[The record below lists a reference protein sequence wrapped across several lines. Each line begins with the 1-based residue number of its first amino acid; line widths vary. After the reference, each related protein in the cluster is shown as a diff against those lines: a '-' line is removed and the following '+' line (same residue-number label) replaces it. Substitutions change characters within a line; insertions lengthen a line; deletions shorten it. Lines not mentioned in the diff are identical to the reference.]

1 MPHLHC
7 SGLSFDRLC
16 TGLEK
21 VPLLAQEAVG
31 DLARRMVAISLAIC
45 TFSRTT
51 PERLERIVIVAPSH
65 EENVEERKV
74 VLL

>member
-1 MPHLHC
+1 MVA
-7 SGLSFDRLC
+7 LSL
-16 TGLEK
+16 
-21 VPLLAQEAVG
+21 
-31 DLARRMVAISLAIC
+31 AISLAIC

-51 PERLERIVIVAPSH
+51 TEQSERIVTVAPSH